1 MVMKE
6 KTNVFVLTGTT
17 DEGELV
23 FNRLFLEREKC
34 VDAMQKEIVS
44 FCDTLM
50 NDGVPEEQIRA
61 CLYEKDEKALVS
73 WIEGGRTKTYYY
85 VVSEE
90 ELEM

>member
-23 FNRLFLEREKC
+23 LNRLFLEREKC
-34 VDAMQKEIVS
+34 VAAMKEEIVS

-50 NDGVPEEQIRA
+50 NDGVSKEYIRA

-73 WIEGGRTKTYYY
+73 WIEEGRTRTYYY
-85 VVSEE
+85 VADEE